1 MEEKKDVGVLLF
13 NLSLN
18 SVKKEGLSHKER
30 LKKDKEF
37 QIVFR
42 EGKKVWINSILLII
56 YKPNYLNYRRLGIVV
71 SKKIRKATQRNKVK
85 RWVRELFRRN
95 KDLFPENCDIII
107 IPHPNLLN
115 LKYRDFAEVVK
126 EKLLSLRKIETS
138 FHDKKIDN

>member
-1 MEEKKDVGVLLF
+1 
-13 NLSLN
+13 
-18 SVKKEGLSHKER
+18 VKKEGLSSKER

-37 QIVFR
+37 QAVFR

-56 YKPNYLNYRRLGIVV
+56 YKPNDLNYRRLGIVV
-71 SKKIRKATQRNKVK
+71 SKKIRKANQRNKVK
-85 RWVRELFRRN
+85 RRVRELFRRN

-115 LKYRDFAEVVK
+115 FKYRDFVGVVK

>member
-1 MEEKKDVGVLLF
+1 
-13 NLSLN
+13 
-18 SVKKEGLSHKER
+18 VKKEGLSSKER

-42 EGKKVWINSILLII
+42 EGKKIWINSILLII
-56 YKPNYLNYRRLGIVV
+56 YKPNDLNYRRLGIIV
-71 SKKIRKATQRNKVK
+71 SKKIKKATQRNRVK
-85 RWVRELFRRN
+85 RLIRELFRRN

-115 LKYRDFAEVVK
+115 FKYRDFVGVVK

>member
-1 MEEKKDVGVLLF
+1 M
-13 NLSLN
+13 
-18 SVKKEGLSHKER
+18 KKEGLSSKER

-42 EGKKVWINSILLII
+42 EGKKIWINSILLII
-56 YKPNYLNYRRLGIVV
+56 YRPNPLNYRRLGIVV

-85 RWVRELFRRN
+85 RWVRELFRKN

-115 LKYRDFAEVVK
+115 LKYRDFVEVVK

>member
-1 MEEKKDVGVLLF
+1 
-13 NLSLN
+13 
-18 SVKKEGLSHKER
+18 VKKEGLSSKER

-42 EGKKVWINSILLII
+42 EGKKIWINSILLII
-56 YKPNYLNYRRLGIVV
+56 YKPNDLNYRRLGIIV
-71 SKKIRKATQRNKVK
+71 SKKIRKANQRNKVK
-85 RWVRELFRRN
+85 RRVRELFRRN

-115 LKYRDFAEVVK
+115 FKYRDFVGVVK

>member
-1 MEEKKDVGVLLF
+1 
-13 NLSLN
+13 
-18 SVKKEGLSHKER
+18 VKKEGLSSKER

-42 EGKKVWINSILLII
+42 EGKKIWINSILLII
-56 YKPNYLNYRRLGIVV
+56 YKPNDLNYRRLGIVI
-71 SKKIRKATQRNKVK
+71 SKKIRKANQRNKVK
-85 RWVRELFRRN
+85 RRVRELFRRN

-115 LKYRDFAEVVK
+115 FKYRDFVGVVK